1 MRNEDK
7 RMEGFFVM
15 NAQPSKCTIFVTY
28 FITGK
33 FGGNYIWRELYL
45 AEFKF
50 STHRAVYN
58 LRVHH
63 FACFLLNTQRK
74 LLLATLNVAEL
85 LTIPL

>member
-33 FGGNYIWRELYL
+33 FGGNYIWQELYL

-50 STHRAVYN
+50 STHRAV
-58 LRVHH
+58 
-63 FACFLLNTQRK
+63 
-74 LLLATLNVAEL
+74 
-85 LTIPL
+85 

>member
-33 FGGNYIWRELYL
+33 FGGNYIWRNLNL
-45 AEFKF
+45 AHTEQ
-50 STHRAVYN
+50 YN
-58 LRVHH
+58 LHVHR

-85 LTIPL
+85 LPIPL